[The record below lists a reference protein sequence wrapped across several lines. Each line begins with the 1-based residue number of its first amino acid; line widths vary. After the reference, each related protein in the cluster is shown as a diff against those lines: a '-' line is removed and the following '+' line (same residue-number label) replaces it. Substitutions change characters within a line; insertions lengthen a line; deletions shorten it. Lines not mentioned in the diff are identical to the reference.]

1 MENSQRNFTSK
12 QLLKFLLPSLAG
24 VALFLVPIR
33 IDGEFTLLI
42 NLIIKT
48 TKIAMGSFLLPF
60 VLLVL
65 GTSALCST
73 LGFFKPDL
81 FKGYWARLF
90 SVKIGNLLIRLFAFA
105 VGIMI
110 YFQIGPEF
118 IWSKNTGGMM
128 MVDVVANLIPFFL
141 WAGMFIPLL
150 TEFGLMEFVG
160 DLLRPVMRPLFRI
173 PGRSAVNCS
182 VAWVG
187 SGTMGIVLTNKE
199 FEDGFYT
206 RREAATISA
215 SWCIASVAIVYL
227 LSSFLGLAN
236 YFPLIYLTVIGV
248 GVTINF
254 IICRIP
260 PLSLFPESFDEEAP
274 RRNVSEDIPAGERR
288 VAYALQS
295 AVTRASEEKENIVK
309 SGLKITGDIWFTLE
323 PIVLAI
329 GTVGTILVEYTSII
343 SYLALPLEWLC
354 GLLGLPEAALAGQC
368 ILLGGVDLFLPFVVG
383 MGLESE
389 VTKFALTITCLCQI
403 IFLTETGPLLY
414 KLRMGFKLWQLVAL
428 FFIRTILALL
438 IATPLAFL
446 FFG

>member
-1 MENSQRNFTSK
+1 MEQQKDINTK
-12 QLLKFLLPSLAG
+12 HILKFLLPSLAG

-33 IDGEFTLLI
+33 IDGEFTLLVNLSI
-42 NLIIKT
+42 NA
-48 TKIAMGSFLLPF
+48 TKSAMGNFLLPF

-65 GTSALCST
+65 GVSAVCSAL
-73 LGFFKPDL
+73 GFCNPKL

-90 SVKIGNLLIRLFAFA
+90 NVKIFNLFIRIFAFLI
-105 VGIMI
+105 GIMV
-110 YFQIGPEF
+110 YFKLGPEF

-160 DLLRPVMRPLFRI
+160 NLLRPVMRPIFRI

-215 SWCIASVAIVYL
+215 SWCVASVAIVYL
-227 LSSFLGLAN
+227 LSSFLKLAN
-236 YFPLIYLTVIGV
+236 YFPLIYITVIGV
-248 GVTINF
+248 GVLINI

-260 PLSLFPESFDEEAP
+260 PLSRFSETFYENAP
-274 RRNVSEDIPAGERR
+274 KRNVSEEIPAGHSRLS
-288 VAYALQS
+288 YALYS
-295 AVTRASEEKENIVK
+295 ATARASEEKENLIK

-329 GTVGTILVEYTSII
+329 GTVGTILVEYTPII
-343 SYLALPLEWLC
+343 GYLALPFEWVV
-354 GLLGLPEAALAGQC
+354 GLLGLPEATLAGQC

-383 MGLESE
+383 MGLESM
-389 VTKFALTITCLCQI
+389 VTKFALTITCICQI
-403 IFLTETGPLLY
+403 IFLTETGPLLL
-414 KLRMGFKLWQLVAL
+414 KLDMGIKLWHLVAL
-428 FFIRTILALL
+428 FLIRTLLALL
-438 IATPLAFL
+438 MATPLAFF

>member
-1 MENSQRNFTSK
+1 MENQKNFTTK

-24 VALFLVPIR
+24 VVLFLVPIR
-33 IDGEFTLLI
+33 INGEFTLLI
-42 NLIIKT
+42 NLIIST
-48 TKIAMGSFLLPF
+48 TKTAMGSLLLPF

-73 LGFFKPDL
+73 LGFVKPSL

-90 SVKIGNLLIRLFAFA
+90 NVKIANLLIRLFSFI
-105 VGIMI
+105 VGCMI

-248 GVTINF
+248 GVTINI

-260 PLSLFPESFDEEAP
+260 PLSRFPKSFYEEAP
-274 RRNVSEDIPAGERR
+274 KRNVSEDIPAGHSRM
-288 VAYALQS
+288 AYALQS
-295 AVTRASEEKENIVK
+295 AVTRANEEKENIVK

-343 SYLALPLEWLC
+343 SYLALPLEGLC

-414 KLRMGFKLWQLVAL
+414 KLRMGFKLWHLLAL

-438 IATPLAFL
+438 LATPLAFL

>member
-1 MENSQRNFTSK
+1 MQNHKTISAK
-12 QLLKFLLPSLAG
+12 LMLKFLLPSLTG

-33 IDGEFTLLI
+33 IDGEFTLLV
-42 NLIIKT
+42 NLIINA
-48 TKIAMGSFLLPF
+48 TKSAMGGFLLPF
-60 VLLVL
+60 VLIVL

-73 LGFFKPDL
+73 IGFFNPNL
-81 FKGYWARLF
+81 FKGYWGRLF
-90 SVKIGNLLIRLFAFA
+90 NVKIFNLLIRLFAFII
-105 VGIMI
+105 GIMI
-110 YFQIGPEF
+110 YFKLGPEM
-118 IWSKNTGGMM
+118 IWSKDTGGMM
-128 MVDVVANLIPFFL
+128 LVDVVANLIPFFL

-160 DLLRPVMRPLFRI
+160 NLLRPVMRPLFRI

-215 SWCIASVAIVYL
+215 SWCVASVAIVYL
-227 LSSFLGLAN
+227 LSSFLDLAN
-236 YFPLIYLTVIGV
+236 YFPLVYLTVIGV
-248 GVTINF
+248 GVTINV

-260 PLSLFPESFDEEAP
+260 PLARFPETFDEEAP
-274 RRNVSEDIPAGERR
+274 KRDVSEIIPAGQTRLG
-288 VAYALQS
+288 YALQS
-295 AVTRASEEKENIVK
+295 AVDRAGEEKENLVK

-329 GTVGTILVEYTSII
+329 GTVGTILVEYTPIV

-354 GLLGLPEAALAGQC
+354 GLLGLPQADLVGQC

-383 MGLESE
+383 MGGLESM
-389 VTKFALTITCLCQI
+389 VSKFALTVTCLCQI

-414 KLRMGFKLWQLVAL
+414 KLRMGFKLWHLVAL
-428 FFIRTILALL
+428 FLIRTLLALL
-438 IATPLAFL
+438 IVTPLAFL